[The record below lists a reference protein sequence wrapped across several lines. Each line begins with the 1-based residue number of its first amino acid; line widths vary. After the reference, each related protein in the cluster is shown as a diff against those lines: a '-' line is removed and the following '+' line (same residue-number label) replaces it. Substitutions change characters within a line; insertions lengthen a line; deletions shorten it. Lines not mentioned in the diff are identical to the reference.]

1 LTAPAGAFMKDNWT
15 DEAFASAWDG
25 RHVAGNPTR
34 PFMLS
39 VIVAILSDMAAQLPS
54 LSVFEIGSGSGLVTE
69 RILDAVPTATVDGA
83 DYSDPMM
90 ARAAARLARYGGRF
104 RQHRADLA
112 TFETGALVPG
122 RFDVVLVLQV
132 LHEIPPAAKRA
143 VLNSL
148 LGSLGEDGL
157 LLYGERLRTDYARFA
172 VPHGAV
178 WRALSG
184 WTPETVQPA
193 FADRVREVTGKTD
206 DATTLAN
213 ELAVFDECGWR
224 VEPLLV
230 LGERCLLAARPH
242 N

>member
-1 LTAPAGAFMKDNWT
+1 MKDNWT

-34 PFMLS
+34 PFLLS
-39 VIVAILSDMAAQLPS
+39 VIVAILSDMAAKRPS
-54 LSVFEIGSGSGLVTE
+54 LSVLEIGSGSGLVTE

-83 DYSDPMM
+83 DFSDPMM
-90 ARAAARLARYGGRF
+90 AQAAARLARHGGRF

-148 LGSLGEDGL
+148 RGSLAEDGL
-157 LLYGERLRTDYARFA
+157 LLYGERLRADYARFA
-172 VPHGAV
+172 VPHGAL

-184 WTPETVQPA
+184 WTPETAQPV

-206 DATTLAN
+206 DTTTLAN
-213 ELAVFDECGWR
+213 ELAVFAECGWC

-230 LGERCLLAARPH
+230 LGERCLLAARSH
-242 N
+242 T